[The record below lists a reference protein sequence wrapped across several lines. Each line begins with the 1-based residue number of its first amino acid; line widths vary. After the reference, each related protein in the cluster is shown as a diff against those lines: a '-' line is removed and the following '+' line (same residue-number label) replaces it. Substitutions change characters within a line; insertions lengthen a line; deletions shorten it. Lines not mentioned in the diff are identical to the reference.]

1 MVKEVHSSV
10 DTGALRSRSAQWLG
24 FAGLIPFWMLP
35 IIQFG
40 EAGLGTEWKHAAE
53 TAILL
58 YGVTI
63 VSFMGGGRWVFR
75 IFDVDDSPTSLFG
88 GFLAAVMPPL
98 VAWAVAAAP
107 DILWG
112 REFGPLPRCLIV
124 AFLLLYQL
132 GQDWAHRR
140 VIPAWYMELRIMLT
154 IGATAPIFFALVLA
168 PMV

>member
-1 MVKEVHSSV
+1 MKEIHSSV
-10 DTGALRSRSAQWLG
+10 DSDALRNRSAQWLG

-35 IIQFG
+35 IVQFG
-40 EAGLGTEWKHAAE
+40 EAGLGEEWKRAAE
-53 TAILL
+53 TAVLL

-75 IFDVDDSPTSLFG
+75 IFDVDDRPLALFG

-98 VAWAVAAAP
+98 IAWVTAAAP
-107 DILWG
+107 EIMWG
-112 REFGPLPRCLIV
+112 REFGPLARLLII
-124 AFLLLYQL
+124 AFLLLFQL

-140 VIPAWYMELRIMLT
+140 NIPGWYMDLRIMLT
-154 IGATAPIFFALVLA
+154 VGATTPIFLGLILA